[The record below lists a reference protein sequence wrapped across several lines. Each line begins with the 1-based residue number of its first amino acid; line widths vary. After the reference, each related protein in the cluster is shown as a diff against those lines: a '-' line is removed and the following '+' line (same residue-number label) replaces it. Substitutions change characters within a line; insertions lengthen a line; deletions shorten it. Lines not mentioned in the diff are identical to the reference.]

1 MTMTI
6 GIFLAMAWFLV
17 DSSFFITRRLQERRP
32 QTPHRTLNRSLS
44 PILCRTLRL
53 TSRSN

>member
-1 MTMTI
+1 MTI

-53 TSRSN
+53 TSINN